1 MGHLMMFG
9 ITLEMNNDLTWI
21 IIFALDF
28 IINMIFEIIID
39 AIVYIWIGHIGI
51 QILLQHIGII
61 VD

>member
-39 AIVYIWIGHIGI
+39 AIVYIRIGHIGI